1 MLKNLRYGK
10 LTELECGYMSKH
22 IKSVSNL
29 PSDFKIIHVMAD
41 GTEIDSVKGMVIPF
55 STKNQQIY
63 KLIAK
68 YA

>member
-1 MLKNLRYGK
+1 
-10 LTELECGYMSKH
+10 MSKH